1 MTVIMRS
8 DIGEKVVLQAD
19 ASSTH
24 GDGVLYITNQAL
36 VYEVHERGIYLNFI
50 PLDAVSSLHRIG
62 TRMFGAAKFRLV
74 WVEKDDN
81 NNKKHFFDFRTKK
94 YEEIQ
99 DAASKLF

>member
-8 DIGEKVVLQAD
+8 DIGEKVILQAD
-19 ASSTH
+19 ARSTH

-50 PLDAVSSLHRIG
+50 PLDVVSSLCRVG
-62 TRMFGAAKFRLV
+62 VKMFGAAKFRLV
-74 WVEKDDN
+74 WVEKDN
-81 NNKKHFFDFRTKK
+81 NNKKHSFDFRTKK
-94 YEEIQ
+94 YVEVQ